1 MLWKSVF
8 LYGGWICLYVYN
20 VKVCIFFYL
29 YILIWLVID
38 CEFVKIW
45 FNVILVDLWKI
56 YI

>member
-8 LYGGWICLYVYN
+8 YGGWICLYVYN

-45 FNVILVDLWKI
+45 FNVILGDLWKI